1 MTTPV
6 TTSSFLEEIR
16 FRFHEA
22 RAKADCNAAIAPNS
36 YGAGYDLGYSDALG
50 ELYELLTGDSP
61 ALPIHKQVSP

>member
-1 MTTPV
+1 MN
-6 TTSSFLEEIR
+6 SILEEIR

-50 ELYELLTGDSP
+50 ELYEHLTGDSP
-61 ALPIHKQVSP
+61 AHSLHQGNSHD